1 MSGKDKQVIEKIIKH
16 IERILKYSH
25 GVEVPEEFEKN
36 ELSVDACVYNLLQI
50 GELAKVGLSDDVKQQ
65 IEGVQWN
72 RIYGIRERVMDE
84 RAGVRIDVVW
94 NMARERLPI
103 LLTELKTCLKESE
116 TR

>member
-1 MSGKDKQVIEKIIKH
+1 MSGKDKQVLEKIIKH

-25 GVEVPEEFEKN
+25 GVEAPEEFEKN

-65 IEGVQWN
+65 IKGVQWN
-72 RIYGIRERVMDE
+72 RIYGIREKVLDE
-84 RAGVRIDVVW
+84 RAGVKIDVVW
-94 NMARERLPI
+94 DLTRERLPI
-103 LLTELKTCLKESE
+103 LLTELKIYLKESE